1 MQSNKMEFTMLL
13 SNGPLR
19 LFKCKG
25 VEPLASLGREKSM
38 TSTLMSEVDNGEV
51 VKNQSTTN
59 KKRVVQADRRSQRPP
74 SDDARVLEMG
84 REKRRKST
92 SHNKRVLALARKKC
106 HSSLRGRKRRCDEK
120 HNLADKHGHTE
131 DHSAPATQ

>member
-1 MQSNKMEFTMLL
+1 MLL

-25 VEPLASLGREKSM
+25 VEPLTSLGREKSM
-38 TSTLMSEVDNGEV
+38 TSTLMGEVD
-51 VKNQSTTN
+51 KNQSTTN

-74 SDDARVLEMG
+74 SGETRVLEMG
-84 REKRRKST
+84 REKRRKSS
-92 SHNKRVLALARKKC
+92 SHNKRVLTLARQKC
-106 HSSLRGRKRRCDEK
+106 HSSLGGSKRRCDEK
-120 HNLADKHGHTE
+120 HKLADKHGHRE